1 MLNFS
6 FSYLN
11 KTLIQIMEEVFNA
24 GGNFLKDLFL
34 GVYEV
39 ASDYYKEKNKDAK
52 YVKLI
57 EKFEKDRKNLEN
69 KFLEFTKKRIST
81 STEFQNRILPR
92 YNLEVLQTSI
102 KSIFNEMNISN
113 SIKQEIE
120 SNINTSE
127 FSEKLNHF
135 NILILGRA
143 GIGKTTLINSILEF
157 EGTPN
162 ELLTGEGT
170 SKTMGEPKG
179 YTSEKVK
186 GLRLWDSQGIDKEK
200 YNIPKVVE
208 DVKKLINEA
217 SINNDP
223 DKFIHCIW
231 YCISGYRFE
240 KSESESISELMN
252 IYDDNTLPIIIVY
265 TEAYDEETYEKVCD
279 EVKKV
284 LNDKIDKNK
293 IKEINTIPVLAKKK
307 EIKVGKISTIIEK
320 FGIKP
325 LMDISVKKIILAVNS
340 ACFFSFKNKLK
351 KDYEKKI
358 EKKRE
363 DIIKNTNSQINSF
376 TSGGKISNITL
387 LNRPIIQNNIIPK
400 LLQEKINNNGKQKV
414 QDILKNFQKFIE
426 DECIKNLPH
435 FFSVCLSESLMEYK
449 KENFEVKEED
459 NEDDLDL
466 KNEINKYT
474 MNILDKRKEKQK
486 NLKFGGSQED
496 PIYQQIHKSYLDH
509 IIKTASKFIDN
520 KITEEI
526 SKLMIKTFNETINNY
541 DEVIQNKVKESMNQ
555 QSLDVMKEFNFE

>member
-1 MLNFS
+1 
-6 FSYLN
+6 
-11 KTLIQIMEEVFNA
+11 MEEVFNA

-162 ELLTGEGT
+162 ELSTGEGT

-265 TEAYDEETYEKVCD
+265 TEAYDEETHEKVCD

-293 IKEINTIPVLAKKK
+293 IKEINTIPVVAKKK
-307 EIKVGKISTIIEK
+307 EIKVGKISTTIEK

-325 LMDISVKKIILAVNS
+325 LIDISVKKIILAVNS

-363 DIIKNTNSQINSF
+363 DIIKNTDSQINSF
-376 TSGGKISNITL
+376 TSERKISNITL

-459 NEDDLDL
+459 NEIDLNL

-474 MNILDKRKEKQK
+474 MDILDKRKEKQK

-496 PIYQQIHKSYLDH
+496 SIYQQIHKSYLDH
-509 IIKTASKFIDN
+509 IITTASKFIDN

-526 SKLMIKTFNETINNY
+526 YKLMIKTFNETINNY
-541 DEVIQNKVKESMNQ
+541 DEVIQNKVRESMNQ